1 MFLNVLLLKI
11 KGKKK
16 PENLGQQNCM
26 KIPN

>member
-11 KGKKK
+11 KGEKN
-16 PENLGQQNCM
+16 PENLDQQNCM